1 MVREAASMTLPYT
14 FRGQRWWS
22 PVQFGYAAKPW
33 WKFEHLQWFN
43 RILMPI
49 CRRFDPVEAAS

>member
-1 MVREAASMTLPYT
+1 MTLPYT